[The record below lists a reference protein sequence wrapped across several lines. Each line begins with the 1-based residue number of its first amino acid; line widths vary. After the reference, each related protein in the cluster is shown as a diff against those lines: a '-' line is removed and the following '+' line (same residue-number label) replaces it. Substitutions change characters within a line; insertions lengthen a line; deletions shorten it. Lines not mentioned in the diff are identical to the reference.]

1 MPTTRMPT
9 TRVVVLTGDL
19 IDSQRSTTRAL
30 YEQLDTRLEVLAKR
44 HNGAWSRFRGDGF
57 QMALQQAD
65 AGMDA
70 AVALRAG
77 LIGASP
83 DGQRWDARIAIATG
97 ESRWTPKHSLEDA
110 DDAPFIASGK
120 ALDHLSVS
128 NEHLLLAGSDGA
140 QHLLVRYLDEMLNG
154 WSTNSA
160 ESVALCLDEPGITQ
174 ARLATLLGI
183 RQPSVYKRLQVARW
197 ELLNATLEHF
207 RHHLLH
213 HDLPPDRGPLTE
225 TETQG

>member
-1 MPTTRMPT
+1 MPK

-30 YEQLDTRLEVLAKR
+30 YEQLDARLETLATR
-44 HNGAWSRFRGDGF
+44 YNGAWSRFRGDGF
-57 QMALQQAD
+57 QMVLQQAD

-70 AVALRAG
+70 AVALRAN
-77 LIGASP
+77 LIGSSP
-83 DGQRWDARIAIATG
+83 DDQRWDARIAIATG
-97 ESRWTPKHSLEDA
+97 ESHWTPEHALEDA
-110 DDAPFIASGK
+110 NDAPFIASGK
-120 ALDHLSVS
+120 ALDHLSDS
-128 NEHLLLAGSDGA
+128 DEHLLLAGSDDA
-140 QHLLVRYLDEMLNG
+140 QQLLVRYLDEMLNG

-183 RQPSVYKRLQVARW
+183 RQPSVHKRLQVARW
-197 ELLNATLEHF
+197 ELLNATLTYF
-207 RHHLLH
+207 RRHCQDTLLNR
-213 HDLPPDRGPLTE
+213 DAGADRGPSTE